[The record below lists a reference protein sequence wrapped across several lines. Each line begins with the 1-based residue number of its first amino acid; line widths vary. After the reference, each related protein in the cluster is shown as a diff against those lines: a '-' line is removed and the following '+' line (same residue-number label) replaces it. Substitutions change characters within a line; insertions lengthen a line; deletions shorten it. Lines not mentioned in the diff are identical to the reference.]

1 MEVNMGK
8 IATIKDALDEAN
20 RLLLAPKY
28 QTLEEAQNISKIL
41 IVQIEL
47 LELKSKYKL
56 SNDDIALGVGVTEKT
71 VRMWLKG
78 NHCPKSEHFQA
89 LKEFYDRKAIA

>member
-1 MEVNMGK
+1 MGK

-20 RLLLAPKY
+20 RLLVAPKY
-28 QTLEEAQNISKIL
+28 QTLEEAQNISRIL

-47 LELKSKYKL
+47 LELKHKYNL
-56 SNDDIALGVGVTEKT
+56 SNVDIARGVGVTEKT

-78 NHCPKSEHFQA
+78 NHCPKPENYQA
-89 LKEFYDRKAIA
+89 LKELYDRTVIA